1 MGCPKLRNPF
11 RKRHSKIQT
20 REETIGSSSNPLEIS
35 SNALS
40 GICSTLEPV
49 AQPKS
54 QTDALPAEDNQVPLS
69 SETALPRRN
78 GKVRRRNL
86 WQEAYDALDE
96 KQRQYINPVKE
107 HEQSSDN
114 HENADTNPVCKT
126 LDEVVQTVKAQYEIR
141 ISRRGDSQLRDA
153 ANKILTATLSCKEI
167 ISAIVAFDPTGHA
180 SSAWTVVSLG
190 LTMTQNYRDQ
200 QMAWF
205 QSSAILT
212 DILARYAVIEKL
224 YRDESSELN
233 DKIEDAILRVYIAVL
248 KYAAEG
254 MKIYRSNTGKRLMHS
269 VVTLA
274 NLPLTDVQSSID
286 TEETHL
292 EKWLRMYQQMQRKQ
306 EANNI
311 LLGVDRLLDDIRDVA
326 QKIELDKL
334 PIAEGAH
341 FNSHMDEDQVECLEN
356 TRVELLDE
364 ITDWVDDTQGKTIF
378 WLRGVAGT
386 GKSTISRTVAR
397 KLQERELLG
406 ASFFFKRGEGDRGN
420 ASRFITTI
428 AKQFMIALPQLRKE
442 IATAMKDD
450 LIVSKS
456 LKEQFDHLLLKPLL
470 DMEMSNGQRLP
481 VVIVVDAL
489 DECEERSIETI
500 IQLLPRVQESK
511 TIYLKVFVT
520 SRPEHPILEGFEQIE
535 GEHKDVALHEIE
547 RCTIERDMALF
558 FEDRLSRIRKKRK
571 LEDTWP
577 GEIKTQALVDMA
589 MPLFIFAATV
599 CRLLEDYRWDPDDSL
614 NNILK
619 RQYNNSQLDKTY
631 LPVLEKLIGGQDQ
644 QAQNELVKQF
654 QQVVGI
660 IVVLESPLSIASL
673 SKLINV
679 KENLIRIRLDSFHSV
694 LNIPSDNDKPVR
706 MFHLSFREFL
716 LHPATRENT
725 ILSVD
730 GQSTHRD
737 LAYKCI
743 AVMMDPQHGLRQN
756 ICGLPGYGT
765 SRDDI
770 GAERIERCFPAELR
784 YATRYWVHHLTQGAL
799 NISDQDGVHE
809 FLETHFLHWLEAM
822 SILAHLSETIGS
834 VNMLLSVVQVTVIFL
849 ISEPNLL
856 DVHKIQTS
864 HAFRISK
871 FLYDAKRFTLKNIP
885 IVKKFPLQ
893 LYSSA
898 LLFAPE
904 KCTIRNT
911 FFHCVPPY
919 FSQLPR
925 VSDYWGAELQTL
937 ETGFEKINCLA
948 FSPDGRTF
956 LTFGESLKLWETSTG
971 ELRNT
976 LVSHVPFGVK
986 CAFSPD
992 GKLVAA
998 LTFGK
1003 ILLWDSLYGTLKH
1016 TLEVLSEWG
1025 IAIAFLSNEHLV
1037 LASSDKTLRIWSTI
1051 SGKLQQTA
1059 SFGNNEGPMSEQLVT
1074 TTFSPDGSLL
1084 VYTLQDGTTKLW
1096 DTAKTEVRHVLKSHG
1111 EKIKSLEFSP
1121 GGHILA
1127 TGSRHGILELWD
1139 LCEGALQH
1147 TLRCHAIE
1155 CRIESIAFSHDGRL
1169 LALGCEKG
1177 LNIWDIGQSPIL
1189 TTFASRNMSIDLVT
1203 FSPDDKLVVLVR
1215 RNKVML
1221 WDTARLEEMH
1231 ALEGHTDSVRIVRP
1245 SPTGS
1250 FLASGSGDTTVR
1262 LWDILTGTVQR
1273 VLQGHSNAITDV
1285 SISPNGHL
1293 LAASSEDGL
1302 IKIWDVSNG
1311 DLQCTLSSD
1320 NSGSVAC
1327 MLFSPDG
1334 NLFLTTWEHKTCLWD
1349 VVTGLCKW
1357 TVEQEIFGI
1366 HTIDAALSLDSR
1378 LISFVDRGKVI
1389 LRNTANGSLHK
1400 PLTIPFSDVMEVAF
1414 SPSGNLLASSHRND
1428 GIVRLWNTSTGREE
1442 RVFTDCST
1450 AALRFSPDGKL
1461 FSSGYAWTGVKA
1473 WNVTDGTLRQ
1483 TLGAKKTKRY
1493 SWLLDAN
1500 RDEYMIHHR
1509 AQDYFIP
1516 SEDYDWIE
1524 LGEDSILWLPP
1535 EYRAQYGEALTRVG
1549 NTVIVGCE
1557 TGDVIFIGLR
1567 SPSED

>member
-11 RKRHSKIQT
+11 RKRHSKKQP
-20 REETIGSSSNPLEIS
+20 RKETTDSSDNPSKLS

-40 GICSTLEPV
+40 GTCSILEPV
-49 AQPKS
+49 AKPKS
-54 QTDALPAEDNQVPLS
+54 QTDALPAEGNQVPSCSDTTLS
-69 SETALPRRN
+69 RRD
-78 GKVRRRNL
+78 GKAKRRNL

-96 KQRQYINPVKE
+96 KQRQYINPAKE

-114 HENADTNPVCKT
+114 DENADTSPVCKT
-126 LDEVVQTVKAQYEIR
+126 LDGVVQTVKAQYEIR
-141 ISRRGDSQLRDA
+141 I
-153 ANKILTATLSCKEI
+153 CKEI

-180 SSAWTVVSLG
+180 SSVWTVVSLG
-190 LTMTQNYRDQ
+190 LT
-200 QMAWF
+200 
-205 QSSAILT
+205 SSAILT

-224 YRDESSELN
+224 YRDESCELN
-233 DKIEDAILRVYIAVL
+233 DKIEDAILRVYISL
-248 KYAAEG
+248 LRYAAEA
-254 MKIYRSNTGKRLMHS
+254 MKICRSNTGKRLMHS

-442 IATAMKDD
+442 IATATKDD

-631 LPVLEKLIGGQDQ
+631 LPVLDKLTGGQDQ
-644 QAQNELVKQF
+644 QAQSELVKQF

-673 SKLINV
+673 SNLINM
-679 KENLIRIRLDSFHSV
+679 KENLIRIRLDSLHSV
-694 LNIPSDNDKPVR
+694 LNIPSDNNKPVR

-716 LHPATRENT
+716 LHPATRET
-725 ILSVD
+725 TKLSVD

-743 AVMMDPQHGLRQN
+743 AVMMDPRHGLRQN
-756 ICGLPGYGT
+756 ICGLPGHGT

-770 GAERIERCFPAELR
+770 GAERIERYFPAELR

-822 SILAHLSETIGS
+822 SILAHLPETIGS
-834 VNMLLSVVQVTVIFL
+834 VNMLLSIVQR
-849 ISEPNLL
+849 
-856 DVHKIQTS
+856 S
-864 HAFRISK
+864 HANRISR
-871 FLYDAKRFTLKNIP
+871 FLYDAKRFTLKNIS
-885 IVKKFPLQ
+885 IAKEFPLQ

-911 FFHCVPPY
+911 FFHCAPPY
-919 FSQLPR
+919 FSRLPR
-925 VSDYWGAELQTL
+925 VPEYWGAELQTI
-937 ETGFEKINCLA
+937 ETGSDWVESLE
-948 FSPDGRTF
+948 FSPDGRMF
-956 LTFGESLKLWETSTG
+956 LTLGDSLKLWETSTG
-971 ELRNT
+971 DLRIM
-976 LVSHVPFGVK
+976 LVPRTPFGGE

-992 GKLVAA
+992 GKLVAT
-998 LTFGK
+998 LIRGN
-1003 ILLWDSLYGTLKH
+1003 ILLFDPLIGTLKR
-1016 TLEVLSEWG
+1016 TLKVQSGYG
-1025 IAIAFLSNEHLV
+1025 IAIAFLSNEELV
-1037 LASSDKTLRIWSTI
+1037 SASRDGTLEIWSTI

-1059 SFGNNEGPMSEQLVT
+1059 SFGNNEGPMSGHLAKT
-1074 TTFSPDGSLL
+1074 NFSPDGSLL
-1084 VYTLQDGTTKLW
+1084 VYTLLGGPTKLW
-1096 DTAKTEVRHVLKSHG
+1096 DIEKAERRHILKIHG
-1111 EKIKSLEFSP
+1111 EEIRSLAFSP
-1121 GGHILA
+1121 DGQLLA

-1139 LCEGALQH
+1139 LCEGTLQH
-1147 TLRCHAIE
+1147 TLRCYDSGCCIK
-1155 CRIESIAFSHDGRL
+1155 SIAFSHDGRL
-1169 LALGCEKG
+1169 LALCCTKG
-1177 LNIWDIGQSPIL
+1177 LRIWEISHSPIL
-1189 TTFASRNMSIDLVT
+1189 STFASRNMSIDQVT
-1203 FSPDDKLVVLVR
+1203 FSPDDKLVALVNY
-1215 RNKVML
+1215 NKVML
-1221 WDTARLEEMH
+1221 WDTARLEETH
-1231 ALEGHTDSVRIVRP
+1231 AVEGHTNKVNVVRP

-1273 VLQGHSNAITDV
+1273 VLQGHSDAITDV

-1302 IKIWDVSNG
+1302 IKIWDVSSG
-1311 DLQCTLSSD
+1311 SLQHTLSSD
-1320 NSGSVAC
+1320 NSRSVKC

-1334 NLFLTTWEHKTCLWD
+1334 NSFLSISRHKTHLWD

-1357 TVEQEIFGI
+1357 TVEESKHSSKLKATF
-1366 HTIDAALSLDSR
+1366 SLDSR
-1378 LISFVDRGKVI
+1378 LLSYVDLGRVT
-1389 LRNTANGSLHK
+1389 LRNTAGGSLHG
-1400 PLTIPFSDVMEVAF
+1400 PLTINFNDVRDVAF
-1414 SPSGNLLASSHRND
+1414 SPSGDLLASSHGRDNL
-1428 GIVRLWNTSTGREE
+1428 VRLWNTSTGRVEH
-1442 RVFTDCST
+1442 VFTDCS
-1450 AALRFSPDGKL
+1450 LQELQFSPDGKL
-1461 FSSGYAWTGVKA
+1461 FSSGHVWEGVKV

-1483 TLGAKKTKRY
+1483 TLEAQKTDRH
-1493 SWLLDAN
+1493 SWLLDTN
-1500 RDEYMIHHR
+1500 RNEYMIHHK
-1509 AQDYFIP
+1509 AEGYKISFHD
-1516 SEDYDWIE
+1516 DDWIG
-1524 LGEDSILWLPP
+1524 LGEDKILWLPP
-1535 EYRAQYGEALTRVG
+1535 EYRPDNDCWTRVG